1 MNRMIRWTAIAAIAA
16 IPASGL
22 LAQTVQSGE
31 KKPLSPPAIAQA
43 AIDGSR
49 IVINYSAPSMRGR
62 RIMGGLVPWDAVWRT
77 GANSATTLI
86 TQSDLRIGTLAVP
99 KGTYT
104 LYSIP
109 AENGWTLIVN
119 RQTGQ
124 WGTQYDESQDL
135 GRVPMKVRRL
145 ADPIETFRIE
155 ISPAGPRAGVLK
167 LIWENT
173 EASVAITLDGR

>member
-1 MNRMIRWTAIAAIAA
+1 MNRMIRWITIAVMVA
-16 IPASGL
+16 IPASEL
-22 LAQTVQSGE
+22 FAQAAQSAE

-43 AIDGSR
+43 TIDGSR
-49 IVINYSAPSMRGR
+49 IVVNYSAPSMRGR
-62 RIMGGLVPWDAVWRT
+62 RIMGGLVPWDKVWRT

-86 TQSDLRIGTLAVP
+86 TQSDLRIGELAVP

-124 WGTQYDESQDL
+124 WGTQYDASQDL
-135 GRVPMKVRRL
+135 GRVPMKLRMST
-145 ADPIETFRIE
+145 DPVETFRIE
-155 ISPAGPRAGVLK
+155 IAPAGPRSGTLK

-173 EASVAITLDGR
+173 EASVPITVE

>member
-22 LAQTVQSGE
+22 LAQTAQSGE
-31 KKPLSPPAIAQA
+31 KTPLSPPAIAQA

-49 IVINYSAPSMRGR
+49 IVVNYSAPSMRGR
-62 RIMGGLVPWDAVWRT
+62 RIMGGLVPWDRVWRT

-86 TQSDLRIGTLAVP
+86 TQSDLRIGELAVP

-109 AENGWTLIVN
+109 AENG
-119 RQTGQ
+119 
-124 WGTQYDESQDL
+124 
-135 GRVPMKVRRL
+135 
-145 ADPIETFRIE
+145 
-155 ISPAGPRAGVLK
+155 
-167 LIWENT
+167 
-173 EASVAITLDGR
+173 